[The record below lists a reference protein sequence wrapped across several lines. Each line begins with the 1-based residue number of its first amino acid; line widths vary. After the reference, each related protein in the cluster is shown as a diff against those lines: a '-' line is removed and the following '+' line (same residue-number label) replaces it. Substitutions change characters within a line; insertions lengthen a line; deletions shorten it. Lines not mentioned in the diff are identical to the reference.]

1 MVVMVTAK
9 VFVMVAIIVVVMVV
23 VEVVMVAVIV
33 TVMMVVVMMVVT
45 SLSHLL
51 SWLWWSLRILL
62 TNPPTNQLTHL
73 NLPPSKHLKCASR
86 I

>member
-51 SWLWWSLRILL
+51 NWLWWCGGRSEFCSP
-62 TNPPTNQLTHL
+62 TNPPTNQ
-73 NLPPSKHLKCASR
+73 PQSASLKASQVC